1 MLQRETFVA
10 SATLE
15 SLVLRSDWPAI
26 EPAPTAVRG
35 STVVFPVQ
43 QHAFLAEG
51 KITASRREAS
61 CALDPSR
68 VKIMFQRYHLRRCV
82 RLGRMAIHLV
92 SAGMF
97 FVVCFFCFISV
108 VGASLTKTFIV
119 FFVFRSFSR
128 RECGEKSYS
137 VSKGS
142 IECERSKKGE
152 NYVSA
157 SSVPLLCEAGTYGSA
172 PGVCSECGGKNYSV
186 SKGSIACKRSKQGE
200 NYVSASSVPLLC
212 EVGTYGS
219 APGVCSECGGKNY
232 SVSKGSIACKRSKQG
247 ENYVSATS
255 DPLLCEAGTY
265 GSAPGVCSEC
275 PENHY
280 TDNKGLVKPLKVL
293 QGMEFVAKNTKPREC
308 DVGTR
313 GSAPG
318 VCTACTN
325 STYQLVKGQTTC
337 KTVGLGFKFVSAAS
351 EPVKCAAGKYGSSF
365 GVCLSCTA
373 GMFEDKE
380 GSMEC
385 KSCPKGMAFTILLL
399 VVVSSL
405 ISLFIFSIY
414 ISLFHN
420 RHIPTG
426 RRKKIRGRVYEMFVR
441 SHHRHFRR

>member
-157 SSVPLLCEAGTYGSA
+157 SSVPLLCEA
-172 PGVCSECGGKNYSV
+172 
-186 SKGSIACKRSKQGE
+186 
-200 NYVSASSVPLLC
+200 
-212 EVGTYGS
+212 GTYGS

>member
-68 VKIMFQRYHLRRCV
+68 VKIMFQRYRLRRCV

-142 IECERSKKGE
+142 I
-152 NYVSA
+152 
-157 SSVPLLCEAGTYGSA
+157 
-172 PGVCSECGGKNYSV
+172 
-186 SKGSIACKRSKQGE
+186 ACKRSKQGE

-212 EVGTYGS
+212 EAGTYGS

-380 GSMEC
+380 GSTEC

-405 ISLFIFSIY
+405 ISLFIFSLYIY
-414 ISLFHN
+414 LFHN

-441 SHHRHFRR
+441 SHHRHCRR